1 MLEPMSQ
8 PRPKL
13 SLRLGS
19 KTPEQKEAD
28 AAALLT
34 RAIEEH
40 LGVRWIYNRTL
51 MRAAPQLLYRK
62 NDSLYCDAVVIERD
76 GAAPAETKLGSF
88 NLAGLS
94 GLTLTEQVYPAWPDI
109 DRSDA
114 RYQGG
119 ILAPVSD

>member
-1 MLEPMSQ
+1 MSESKPQ

-19 KTPEQKEAD
+19 KSPEQKETD
-28 AAALLT
+28 ATTLLT
-34 RAIEEH
+34 QAIKQH

-62 NDSLYCDAVVIERD
+62 NESLYCDAVVIERD

-94 GLTLTEQVYPAWPDI
+94 GLALTEQVYPAWPDI
-109 DRSDA
+109 DRNDA